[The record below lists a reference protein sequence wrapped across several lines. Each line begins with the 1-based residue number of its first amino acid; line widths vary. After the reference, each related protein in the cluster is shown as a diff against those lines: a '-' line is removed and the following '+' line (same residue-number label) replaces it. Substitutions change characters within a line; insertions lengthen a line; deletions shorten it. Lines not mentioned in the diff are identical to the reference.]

1 MTVPKR
7 LCLGALAYGLA
18 QPLLSFVAHAQETHA
33 ATSRTIEQR
42 LDELKAARED
52 LARTIRDFDA
62 RIDALEAE
70 VKGEQSAAS
79 PVTNPIEATPLP
91 PPAVATTPPQPA
103 AVAVTP
109 PPNTPPL
116 SVAITPTPSVVPVS
130 LAVQYSPPDGSID
143 FGSWGTYAPGSGFT
157 FVSTKNGEISLSL
170 VSYLR
175 YLNQLGLDP
184 TYTDAFGRTKT
195 LDLRQDFLLNKVN
208 ITFKGWLF
216 DPDFTFRAW
225 IWTQNP
231 AMGLGAQVVVAGQL
245 GYHFSDY
252 LNLYGGVS
260 PLPSNRT
267 TNWTY
272 PNWLKMDNRTIADEF
287 FRASYS
293 FGIWAEGKIAD
304 KVLYRAMLAN
314 NLSALGVDAA
324 QLDNEFNTLSG
335 AIWWMP
341 TTGEYGPGEGIGD
354 YEFHENF
361 ATRFGVHY
369 TRSREDAQS
378 QPNEDDFENSQI
390 RLSDG
395 TRIFEPGAFA
405 TDGRINRATYQMV
418 AANAGFKYRGASL
431 EGEFYWRWVD
441 DLETEGF
448 IPVTHLFDT
457 GFQLQGSVML
467 VPDRFQLYSAASK
480 VFGEYGDP
488 WDLTV
493 GFNWF
498 PFSRKEMRVNMQGI
512 YLRNSPVGG
521 TSYPYI
527 VGGNG
532 WLFNAD
538 FIVTF

>member
-18 QPLLSFVAHAQETHA
+18 QSLLPFVAHAQETQA

-52 LARTIRDFDA
+52 LVRTIRDFDA

-70 VKGEQSAAS
+70 VKGQPPASAIA
-79 PVTNPIEATPLP
+79 NPIEATPLP
-91 PPAVATTPPQPA
+91 PPAVAITPPQPA

-109 PPNTPPL
+109 PPNNPPL
-116 SVAITPTPSVVPVS
+116 SLAVAPTPSVVPVS

-143 FGSWGTYAPGSGFT
+143 FGSWGAYAPGSGFT
-157 FVSTKNGEISLSL
+157 FVRTKNGEISLSL
-170 VSYLR
+170 ISYLR

-184 TYTDAFGRTKT
+184 TYTDSFGRTKT

-293 FGIWAEGKIAD
+293 FGIWADGKITD
-304 KVLYRAMLAN
+304 KVLYRAMIAN

-341 TTGEYGPGEGIGD
+341 TTGEYGPGEGFGD

-431 EGEFYWRWVD
+431 EGEFYWRWID

-467 VPDRFQLYSAASK
+467 VPDRFQLYSTASK

-488 WDLTV
+488 WDLSV

-498 PFSRKEMRVNMQGI
+498 PFSRKEIRVNMQGI
-512 YLRNSPVGG
+512 YLRRSPVGG

-532 WLFNAD
+532 WLFNTD